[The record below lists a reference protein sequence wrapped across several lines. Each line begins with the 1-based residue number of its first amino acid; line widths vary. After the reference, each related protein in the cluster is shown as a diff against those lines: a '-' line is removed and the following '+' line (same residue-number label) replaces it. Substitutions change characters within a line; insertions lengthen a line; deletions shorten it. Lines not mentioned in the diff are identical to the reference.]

1 MKFKNKKML
10 IRFIHIIILSLSFIY
25 SQSYFDRVIG
35 GNIQFGD
42 ARSMSLANTYVSTG
56 ISSSI
61 TAVNP
66 ARLSYLLGGK
76 KGFSIDFQLMSR
88 ISFERRS
95 IGAFNDFGDYNSN
108 TDYIQNQGS
117 DFYPSLGIIMSTNEI
132 KKSNLAIGLSF
143 MPLASFN
150 YTYQEEVRG
159 KESFS
164 DGDLIGI
171 KDPLIGFHRYQN
183 KGQIN
188 LFSLGFGYS
197 HAIAFNDGLVS
208 LGYSINR
215 VLKSKIEDIIAID
228 EYPNSLDFTTYT
240 NLSNIEEI
248 DNKSNTPYDTYQT
261 FSVEIPFPY
270 SKKSSLIFS
279 VETSAEIKS
288 DNYSDYNNSE
298 LSGLPYFLNYNTD
311 SDSSDPEYMFVLEG
325 VDFYKPKKMT
335 FGLRLDQYRTLFVF
349 EINREFYNRQ
359 NINNYDN
366 LLNDISHYKFAFEH
380 RFKLGSSIRMGL
392 LYKESI
398 MNGLAP
404 ITQLT
409 LGSNKAF
416 NKNLNLDFALSYYIT
431 NYKYDDIF
439 PVLIPSTT
447 LDCSIDCETITESIL
462 SISTT
467 LKWKF

>member
-1 MKFKNKKML
+1 MQHQLFQFENDL
-10 IRFIHIIILSLSFIY
+10 LS
-25 SQSYFDRVIG
+25 
-35 GNIQFGD
+35 
-42 ARSMSLANTYVSTG
+42 
-56 ISSSI
+56 
-61 TAVNP
+61 
-66 ARLSYLLGGK
+66 K
-76 KGFSIDFQLMSR
+76 
-88 ISFERRS
+88 
-95 IGAFNDFGDYNSN
+95 
-108 TDYIQNQGS
+108 
-117 DFYPSLGIIMSTNEI
+117 
-132 KKSNLAIGLSF
+132 
-143 MPLASFN
+143 
-150 YTYQEEVRG
+150 
-159 KESFS
+159 
-164 DGDLIGI
+164 
-171 KDPLIGFHRYQN
+171 
-183 KGQIN
+183 
-188 LFSLGFGYS
+188 
-197 HAIAFNDGLVS
+197 
-208 LGYSINR
+208 
-215 VLKSKIEDIIAID
+215 
-228 EYPNSLDFTTYT
+228 
-240 NLSNIEEI
+240 
-248 DNKSNTPYDTYQT
+248 
-261 FSVEIPFPY
+261 
-270 SKKSSLIFS
+270 
-279 VETSAEIKS
+279 
-288 DNYSDYNNSE
+288 
-298 LSGLPYFLNYNTD
+298 
-311 SDSSDPEYMFVLEG
+311 
-325 VDFYKPKKMT
+325 FYKHKKMT